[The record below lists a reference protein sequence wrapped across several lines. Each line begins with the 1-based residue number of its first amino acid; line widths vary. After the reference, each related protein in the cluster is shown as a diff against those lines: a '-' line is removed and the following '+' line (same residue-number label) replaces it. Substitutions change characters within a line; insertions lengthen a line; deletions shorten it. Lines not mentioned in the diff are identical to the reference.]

1 MSCGHTFHMRCL
13 ARWFTESESCPMCRK
28 KAGPMES
35 NAPISEIRIPSYLL
49 DTLVKGQGGS
59 GVPSEMEGVVDLC
72 RQQLDD
78 LFVQQG
84 GRRFNDAQW
93 SIVAKTFAVTTTG

>member
-1 MSCGHTFHMRCL
+1 
-13 ARWFTESESCPMCRK
+13 MCRK
-28 KAGPMES
+28 KAGSLES
-35 NAPISEIRIPSYLL
+35 NAANSEIRIPSYLL

-59 GVPSEMEGVVDLC
+59 GVPPEMEDIVDLC

-93 SIVAKTFAVTTTG
+93 SIVAKTFALTD